1 LSAEIIPREMLNLE
15 LFLNYLKYEKRYS
28 IHTITAYENDLDQFV
43 LFGKTLVE
51 DFCVEK
57 TDHHLIR
64 QWIISLMNNGISS
77 RSVNRKISTLKT
89 FYKFLM
95 REAVIEKNPTDRVV
109 IPKTGKKLPVFVQEK
124 EMNRLLDER
133 FFTEDFEGR
142 RDKAVVSLFYGTGI
156 RLSELVGIR
165 FSDLN
170 LSEKIV
176 KVNGKRN
183 KERLVP
189 FPMEISTVLND
200 YISQRNEL
208 FPDSGNILFLTSNG
222 EPAYNKLI
230 YRIVKK
236 QLALVTTIE
245 KKSPH
250 ILRHSYATH
259 LLNRGADL
267 NAIKELLGHANLAA
281 TQIYTH
287 TTFEQLKKVYKQAHP
302 RA

>member
-1 LSAEIIPREMLNLE
+1 MLNSE
-15 LFLNYLKYEKRYS
+15 LFLNHLKYERRYS
-28 IHTITAYENDLDQFV
+28 QNTLTAYENDLDQFV
-43 LFGKTLVE
+43 LFGKKLVE
-51 DFCVEK
+51 DFCVEEV
-57 TDHHLIR
+57 DYHLIR
-64 QWIISLMNNGISS
+64 QWIVSLMDNGISAK
-77 RSVNRKISTLKT
+77 SVNRKISTLKT
-89 FYKFLM
+89 FFKFLM
-95 REAVIEKNPTDRVV
+95 REGVIEKNPTDKVA
-109 IPKTGKKLPVFVQEK
+109 IPKMGKKLPVFVQEK
-124 EMNRLLDER
+124 EMNRLLDGR
-133 FFTEDFEGR
+133 FFTEDFEGC

-165 FSDLN
+165 FPDLN
-170 LSEKIV
+170 LIEKMV
-176 KVNGKRN
+176 KVNGKRD
-183 KERLVP
+183 KQRLVP
-189 FPMEISTVLND
+189 FPLEISGVLND
-200 YISQRNEL
+200 YIKLRNEL
-208 FPDSGNILFLTSNG
+208 FPAAENFLFLTGNG
-222 EPAYNKLI
+222 EPVYNKLI

-236 QLALVTTIE
+236 QLSLVTTVE

>member
-1 LSAEIIPREMLNLE
+1 MLNTE

-28 IHTITAYENDLDQFV
+28 QNTLTAYENDLDQFI
-43 LFGKTLVE
+43 LFGKKLVE
-51 DFCVEK
+51 DFCVEEI
-57 TDHHLIR
+57 DYHLIR
-64 QWIISLMNNGISS
+64 QWIVSLMDNGISAK
-77 RSVNRKISTLKT
+77 SVNRKISTLKT
-89 FYKFLM
+89 FFKFLM
-95 REAVIEKNPTDRVV
+95 REGVIEKNPTDKIA
-109 IPKTGKKLPVFVQEK
+109 IPKMGKKLPVFVQEK
-124 EMNRLLDER
+124 EMNRLLDGR

-170 LSEKIV
+170 LNEKMV
-176 KVNGKRN
+176 KVNGKRD
-183 KERLVP
+183 KQRLVP
-189 FPMEISTVLND
+189 FPLEISTVLTD
-200 YISQRNEL
+200 YISLRNEL
-208 FPDSGNILFLTSNG
+208 FPDSGNFLFLTENG
-222 EPAYNKLI
+222 DPVYNKLI

-236 QLALVTTIE
+236 QLSLVTTVE

>member
-1 LSAEIIPREMLNLE
+1 MLNTE

-28 IHTITAYENDLDQFV
+28 QNTLTAYENDLDQFV
-43 LFGKTLVE
+43 LFGKKLVE
-51 DFCVEK
+51 DFCVEEV
-57 TDHHLIR
+57 DYHLIR
-64 QWIISLMNNGISS
+64 QWIVSLMDNGISAK
-77 RSVNRKISTLKT
+77 SVNRKVSALKT
-89 FYKFLM
+89 FFKFLM
-95 REAVIEKNPTDRVV
+95 REGVIEKNPTDKIA
-109 IPKTGKKLPVFVQEK
+109 IPKMGKKLPVFVQEK
-124 EMNRLLDER
+124 EMNRLLDGR
-133 FFTEDFEGR
+133 FFTKDFEGK

-170 LSEKIV
+170 LNEKMV
-176 KVNGKRN
+176 KVNGKRD
-183 KERLVP
+183 KQRLVP
-189 FPMEISTVLND
+189 FPLEISKVLSD
-200 YISQRNEL
+200 YIELRNEL
-208 FPDSGNILFLTSNG
+208 FPDSGNFLFLTGNG
-222 EPAYNKLI
+222 DPAYNKLI
-230 YRIVKK
+230 YRIVKR
-236 QLALVTTIE
+236 QLSLVTTVD

>member
-1 LSAEIIPREMLNLE
+1 MLNQE

-28 IHTITAYENDLDQFV
+28 VHTITAYENDLDQFI
-43 LFGKTLVE
+43 LFGKKLVE

-57 TDHHLIR
+57 IDHHLIR
-64 QWIISLMNNGISS
+64 QWIVSLMEQGVLPV
-77 RSVNRKISTLKT
+77 SVNRKIATLKT
-89 FYKFLM
+89 YFKFLM
-95 REAVIEKNPTDRVV
+95 REGVIENNPTDRVV
-109 IPKTGKKLPVFVQEK
+109 IPKSGKKLPVFVQEK
-124 EMNRLLDER
+124 EINRLLDER
-133 FFTEDFEGR
+133 FFTDDFEGL
-142 RDKAVVSLFYGTGI
+142 RDKAVISLFYGTGI
-156 RLSELVGIR
+156 RLSELIGVR

-170 LSEKIV
+170 LAGKIV
-176 KVNGKRN
+176 RVNGKRN
-183 KERLVP
+183 KDRLVP
-189 FPMEISTVLND
+189 FPTEIATVLGD
-200 YISQRNEL
+200 YIRERNKI
-208 FPDSGNILFLTSNG
+208 FPDAGNFLFLTDGG
-222 EPAYNKLI
+222 EPAYEKLV
-230 YRIVKK
+230 YRIVKRH
-236 QLALVTTIE
+236 LSLVTTVD

>member
-1 LSAEIIPREMLNLE
+1 MLNLE

-28 IHTITAYENDLDQFV
+28 IHTITAYANDLDQFI
-43 LFGKTLVE
+43 LFGKILVE

-57 TDHHLIR
+57 VDHHLIR
-64 QWIISLMNNGISS
+64 QWIVSLIENGILPV
-77 RSVNRKISTLKT
+77 SVNRKIATLKT
-89 FYKFLM
+89 FFKFLM
-95 REAVIEKNPTDRVV
+95 REGVIEKIPTDRVV
-109 IPKTGKKLPVFVQEK
+109 MPKTGKKLPVFVQEK
-124 EMNRLLDER
+124 EMNKLLDER
-133 FFTEDFEGR
+133 LLFTDDFEGR
-142 RDKAVVSLFYGTGI
+142 RDKAVISLFYGTGI

-165 FSDLN
+165 LSDIN
-170 LSEKIV
+170 VEAKIV

-189 FPMEISTVLND
+189 FPTEISTVLKE
-200 YISQRNEL
+200 YTSQRNQL
-208 FPDSGNILFLTSNG
+208 FPDAGNFLFLTGSG
-222 EPAYNKLI
+222 EPAYDKLI
-230 YRIVKK
+230 YRIVKRH
-236 QLALVTTIE
+236 LALVTTVD

>member
-1 LSAEIIPREMLNLE
+1 MINLE

-28 IHTITAYENDLDQFV
+28 KHTITAYENDLGQFV
-43 LFGKTLVE
+43 IFGKELVD
-51 DFCVEK
+51 DFCIEGVNY
-57 TDHHLIR
+57 HLIR
-64 QWIISLMNNGISS
+64 QWIISLMNNGTLA
-77 RSVNRKISTLKT
+77 RSVNRKISALKT

-95 REAVIEKNPTDRVV
+95 REGVISNNPTDNVTV
-109 IPKTGKKLPVFVQEK
+109 PKTAKKLPEFVQEK
-124 EMNRLLDER
+124 EINQLLDGK
-133 FFTEDFEGR
+133 FFSDDFEGK
-142 RDKAVVSLFYGTGI
+142 RDKAVLSLFYGTGI

-165 FSDLN
+165 ISDLN
-170 LSEKIV
+170 LSEKLV

-189 FPMEISTVLND
+189 FPLEISTILKE
-200 YISQRNEL
+200 YILLRNGL
-208 FPDSGNILFLTSNG
+208 YPDSENFLFLTGNG
-222 EPAYNKLI
+222 EPAYSKLI
-230 YRIVKK
+230 YRIVKRE
-236 QLALVTTIE
+236 LSLVTTID

-287 TTFEQLKKVYKQAHP
+287 TSFEQLKKVYKQAHP

>member
-1 LSAEIIPREMLNLE
+1 MLNTE
-15 LFLNYLKYEKRYS
+15 LFLNYLKYEMRYS
-28 IHTITAYENDLDQFV
+28 QNTLTAYENDLDQFI
-43 LFGKTLVE
+43 LFGKKLVE
-51 DFCVEK
+51 DFCVEEV
-57 TDHHLIR
+57 DYHLIR
-64 QWIISLMNNGISS
+64 QWIVSLMDNGISAK
-77 RSVNRKISTLKT
+77 SVNRKISTLKT
-89 FYKFLM
+89 FFKFLM
-95 REAVIEKNPTDRVV
+95 REGVIEKNPTDKIA
-109 IPKTGKKLPVFVQEK
+109 IPKMGKKLPVFVQEK
-124 EMNRLLDER
+124 EMNRLLDGR

-170 LSEKIV
+170 LNEKMV
-176 KVNGKRN
+176 KVNGKRD
-183 KERLVP
+183 KQRLVP
-189 FPMEISTVLND
+189 FPLEISTVLTD
-200 YISQRNEL
+200 YISLRNEL
-208 FPDSGNILFLTSNG
+208 FPDSGNFLFLTENG
-222 EPAYNKLI
+222 DPVYNKLI

-236 QLALVTTIE
+236 QLSLVTTVE

>member
-1 LSAEIIPREMLNLE
+1 MLNPE
-15 LFLNYLKYEKRYS
+15 LFLSYLKNEKRYS
-28 IHTITAYENDLDQFV
+28 PHTIIAYENDLDQFIS
-43 LFGKTLVE
+43 FGKELIG
-51 DFCVEK
+51 DFCVE
-57 TDHHLIR
+57 TVDYHLIR
-64 QWIISLMNNGISS
+64 QWIVSLMDNGISAKS
-77 RSVNRKISTLKT
+77 INRKISTLKT
-89 FYKFLM
+89 FFKFLM
-95 REAVIEKNPTDRVV
+95 REGVIEKNPTDKVV
-109 IPKTGKKLPVFVQEK
+109 VPKMGKKLPVFVQEK
-124 EMNRLLDER
+124 EMNSLLDGR

-142 RDKAVVSLFYGTGI
+142 RDKAVVSLFYGTGM

-170 LSEKIV
+170 LHERMV
-176 KVNGKRN
+176 KVIGKGS

-189 FPMEISTVLND
+189 FPLEVSGVLKE
-200 YISQRNEL
+200 YIRLRNEL
-208 FPDSGNILFLTSNG
+208 FPDSGNFLFLTGNG
-222 EPAYNKLI
+222 EPVYNKLI

-236 QLALVTTIE
+236 ELSLVTTIE

-259 LLNRGADL
+259 LLNNGADL

>member
-1 LSAEIIPREMLNLE
+1 MLNPE
-15 LFLNYLKYEKRYS
+15 LFLSYLKNEKRYS
-28 IHTITAYENDLDQFV
+28 PHTITAYENDLDQFIS
-43 LFGKTLVE
+43 FGKELIG
-51 DFCVEK
+51 DFCVE
-57 TDHHLIR
+57 TVDYHLIR
-64 QWIISLMNNGISS
+64 QWIVSLMDNGISAKS
-77 RSVNRKISTLKT
+77 INRKISTLKT
-89 FYKFLM
+89 FFKFLM
-95 REAVIEKNPTDRVV
+95 REGVIEKNPTDKVV
-109 IPKTGKKLPVFVQEK
+109 VPKMGKKLPVFVQEK
-124 EMNRLLDER
+124 EMNTLLDGR

-142 RDKAVVSLFYGTGI
+142 RDKAVVSLFYGTGM

-170 LSEKIV
+170 LHERMV
-176 KVNGKRN
+176 KVIGKGS

-189 FPMEISTVLND
+189 FPLEVSGVLNE
-200 YISQRNEL
+200 YIQLRNEL
-208 FPDSGNILFLTSNG
+208 FPDSGNFLFLTENG

-236 QLALVTTIE
+236 ELSLVTTIE

-259 LLNRGADL
+259 LLNNGADL

>member
-1 LSAEIIPREMLNLE
+1 MLNLE
-15 LFLNYLKYEKRYS
+15 LFLSYLKYEKRYS
-28 IHTITAYENDLDQFV
+28 KHTVTAYENDLDQFV

-57 TDHHLIR
+57 ADHHLIR
-64 QWIISLMNNGISS
+64 QWIISLMDNGTSA

-89 FYKFLM
+89 FYKCLM
-95 REAVIEKNPTDRVV
+95 REGVIEKNPTEKVT
-109 IPKTGKKLPVFVQEK
+109 IPRMGKKLPVFTQET
-124 EMNRLLDER
+124 EMNHLLDDG
-133 FFTEDFEGR
+133 FFTDDFEGR

-170 LSEKIV
+170 LAEKMV
-176 KVNGKRN
+176 RVTGKRD

-189 FPMEISTVLND
+189 FPFEISTVLNH
-200 YISQRNEL
+200 YISLRNEL
-208 FPDSGNILFLTSNG
+208 FPDAGNFLFLTGNG
-222 EPAYNKLI
+222 EQVYNKLI

-236 QLALVTTIE
+236 QLSLVTTID
-245 KKSPH
+245 KRSPH

-281 TQIYTH
+281 TQVYTH

>member
-1 LSAEIIPREMLNLE
+1 MLNLE

-28 IHTITAYENDLDQFV
+28 VNTTIAYENDLDQFV
-43 LFGKTLVE
+43 LFGKKLVE
-51 DFCVEK
+51 DFCVEEV
-57 TDHHLIR
+57 DYHLIR
-64 QWIISLMNNGISS
+64 EWIVSLMNNGTTA

-89 FYKFLM
+89 FFKFLM
-95 REAVIEKNPTDRVV
+95 REGVIVINPTDKVV
-109 IPKTGKKLPVFVQEK
+109 VPRMGKKLPVFVQEK

-133 FFTEDFEGR
+133 FFTDDFEGK

-165 FSDLN
+165 FQDLN
-170 LSEKIV
+170 LGEKMV

-189 FPMEISTVLND
+189 FPMEISTVLGE
-200 YISQRNEL
+200 YIKLRNEL
-208 FPDSGNILFLTSNG
+208 FPDSGNFLFLTGNG
-222 EPAYNKLI
+222 EQVYNKLI

-236 QLALVTTIE
+236 QLSLVTTIE

-287 TTFEQLKKVYKQAHP
+287 TSFEQLKKVYKQAHP

>member
-1 LSAEIIPREMLNLE
+1 VRKSFSPEMLNSE

-28 IHTITAYENDLDQFV
+28 QHTLTAYGNDLDQFN
-43 LFGKTLVE
+43 LFGKKLAEGFCIE
-51 DFCVEK
+51 DA
-57 TDHHLIR
+57 DHHFIR
-64 QWIISLMNNGISS
+64 QWIVSLLDNGISAK
-77 RSVNRKISTLKT
+77 SVNRKISTLKT

-95 REAVIEKNPTDRVV
+95 REELIEKNPTDKVT
-109 IPKTGKKLPVFVQEK
+109 IPKMSKRLPVFVQEK
-124 EMNRLLDER
+124 EMNKLLDGR

-156 RLSELVGIR
+156 RLSELVGLRI
-165 FSDLN
+165 SDLN
-170 LSEKIV
+170 LAEKMV
-176 KVNGKRN
+176 KVNGKGN

-189 FPMEISTVLND
+189 YPFEISGILVEYLKLRND
-200 YISQRNEL
+200 I
-208 FPDSGNILFLTSNG
+208 FPDTGNFLFLTGSG

-230 YRIVKK
+230 YRIVKS
-236 QLALVTTIE
+236 QLSLVTTIE

-259 LLNRGADL
+259 LLNHGADL

>member
-1 LSAEIIPREMLNLE
+1 MLNSE
-15 LFLNYLKYEKRYS
+15 LFLNHLRYERRYS
-28 IHTITAYENDLDQFV
+28 QNTLTAYENDLDQFV
-43 LFGKTLVE
+43 LFGKKLVE
-51 DFCVEK
+51 DFCVEEV
-57 TDHHLIR
+57 DYHLIR
-64 QWIISLMNNGISS
+64 QWIVSLMDNGISAK
-77 RSVNRKISTLKT
+77 SVNRKISTLKT
-89 FYKFLM
+89 FFKFLM
-95 REAVIEKNPTDRVV
+95 REGVIEKNPTDKVA
-109 IPKTGKKLPVFVQEK
+109 IPKMGKKLPVFVQEK
-124 EMNRLLDER
+124 EMNRLLDGR

-165 FSDLN
+165 FPDLN
-170 LSEKIV
+170 LIEKMV
-176 KVNGKRN
+176 KVNGKRD
-183 KERLVP
+183 KQRLVP
-189 FPMEISTVLND
+189 FPLEISGVLND
-200 YISQRNEL
+200 YIKLRNER
-208 FPDSGNILFLTSNG
+208 FPEAENFLFLTENG
-222 EPAYNKLI
+222 EPVYNKLI
-230 YRIVKK
+230 YRIVKR
-236 QLALVTTIE
+236 QLSLVTTVE

>member
-1 LSAEIIPREMLNLE
+1 MLNTE

-28 IHTITAYENDLDQFV
+28 QNTLTAYENDLDQFI
-43 LFGKTLVE
+43 LFGKKLVE
-51 DFCVEK
+51 DFCVEEV
-57 TDHHLIR
+57 DYHLIR
-64 QWIISLMNNGISS
+64 QWIVSLMDNGISAK
-77 RSVNRKISTLKT
+77 SVNRKISTLKT
-89 FYKFLM
+89 FFKFLM
-95 REAVIEKNPTDRVV
+95 REGVIEKNPTDKIA
-109 IPKTGKKLPVFVQEK
+109 IPKMGKKLPVFVQEK
-124 EMNRLLDER
+124 EMNRLLDGR

-170 LSEKIV
+170 LNEKMV
-176 KVNGKRN
+176 KVNGKRD
-183 KERLVP
+183 KQRLVP
-189 FPMEISTVLND
+189 FPLEISAVLTD
-200 YISQRNEL
+200 YITLRNEL
-208 FPDSGNILFLTSNG
+208 FPDSGNFLFLTENG
-222 EPAYNKLI
+222 DPVYNKLI

-236 QLALVTTIE
+236 QLSLVTTVE

>member
-1 LSAEIIPREMLNLE
+1 MLNLE

-28 IHTITAYENDLDQFV
+28 IHTITAYANDLDQFI
-43 LFGKTLVE
+43 LFGKILVE

-57 TDHHLIR
+57 VDHHLIR
-64 QWIISLMNNGISS
+64 QWIVSLIENGILPV
-77 RSVNRKISTLKT
+77 SVNRKIATLKT
-89 FYKFLM
+89 FFKFLM
-95 REAVIEKNPTDRVV
+95 REGVIEKIPTDRVV
-109 IPKTGKKLPVFVQEK
+109 MPKTGKKLPVFVQEK

-133 FFTEDFEGR
+133 LLFTDDFEGR
-142 RDKAVVSLFYGTGI
+142 RDKAVISLFYGTGI

-165 FSDLN
+165 LSDIN
-170 LSEKIV
+170 TEAKIV

-189 FPMEISTVLND
+189 FPTEISTVLKE
-200 YISQRNEL
+200 YTSQRNQL
-208 FPDSGNILFLTSNG
+208 FPDAGNFLFLTGNG
-222 EPAYNKLI
+222 EPAYDKLI
-230 YRIVKK
+230 YRIVKRH
-236 QLALVTTIE
+236 LALVTTVD

>member
-1 LSAEIIPREMLNLE
+1 MLNPE
-15 LFLNYLKYEKRYS
+15 LFLSYLKYEKRYS
-28 IHTITAYENDLDQFV
+28 PHTITAYENDLGQFIS
-43 LFGKTLVE
+43 FGKGLVE
-51 DFCVEK
+51 GFSIEMADY
-57 TDHHLIR
+57 HIIR
-64 QWIISLMNNGISS
+64 QWIVSLMDNGISAKS
-77 RSVNRKISTLKT
+77 INRKISTLKT
-89 FYKFLM
+89 FFKFLM
-95 REAVIEKNPTDRVV
+95 REEVIEKNPTDKVV
-109 IPKTGKKLPVFVQEK
+109 IPKMDKKLPVFVQEK
-124 EMNRLLDER
+124 EMNRLLDGR
-133 FFTEDFEGR
+133 FFAEDFEGM
-142 RDKAVVSLFYGTGI
+142 RDKAVVSLFYGTGM

-170 LSEKIV
+170 LNERMV
-176 KVNGKRN
+176 KVNGKGS

-189 FPMEISTVLND
+189 FPLEISSVLD
-200 YISQRNEL
+200 EYIKLRNEL
-208 FPDSGNILFLTSNG
+208 FPDSGNFLFLTGNG

-236 QLALVTTIE
+236 ELSLVTTVE

-259 LLNRGADL
+259 LLNHGADL

>member
-1 LSAEIIPREMLNLE
+1 MLNTE
-15 LFLNYLKYEKRYS
+15 LFLSYLKYEKRYS
-28 IHTITAYENDLDQFV
+28 ENTLTAYENDLDQFI
-43 LFGKTLVE
+43 LFGKKLVE
-51 DFCVEK
+51 DFCVEEV
-57 TDHHLIR
+57 DYHLIR
-64 QWIISLMNNGISS
+64 QWIVYLMDNGISAK
-77 RSVNRKISTLKT
+77 SVNRKVSTLKT
-89 FYKFLM
+89 FFKFLM
-95 REAVIEKNPTDRVV
+95 REGVIEKNPTDKIA
-109 IPKTGKKLPVFVQEK
+109 IPKMGKKLPVFVQEK
-124 EMNRLLDER
+124 EMNRLLDGR

-170 LSEKIV
+170 LNEKMV
-176 KVNGKRN
+176 KVNGKRD
-183 KERLVP
+183 KQRLVP
-189 FPMEISTVLND
+189 FPLEISTVLTD
-200 YISQRNEL
+200 YITLRNEL
-208 FPDSGNILFLTSNG
+208 FPDSGTFLFLTENG
-222 EPAYNKLI
+222 DPVYNKLI
-230 YRIVKK
+230 YRIVKR
-236 QLALVTTIE
+236 QLSLVTTVE

>member
-1 LSAEIIPREMLNLE
+1 MLNTE

-28 IHTITAYENDLDQFV
+28 RNTLTAYENDLDQFI
-43 LFGKTLVE
+43 LFGKKLVE
-51 DFCVEK
+51 DFCVEEVNY
-57 TDHHLIR
+57 HLIR
-64 QWIISLMNNGISS
+64 QWIVSLMDNGISAK
-77 RSVNRKISTLKT
+77 SVNRKISTLKT
-89 FYKFLM
+89 FFKFLM
-95 REAVIEKNPTDRVV
+95 REGVIEKNPTDKIA
-109 IPKTGKKLPVFVQEK
+109 IPKMGKKLPVFVQEK
-124 EMNRLLDER
+124 EMNRLLDGR

-170 LSEKIV
+170 LNEKMV
-176 KVNGKRN
+176 KVNGKRD
-183 KERLVP
+183 KQRLVP
-189 FPMEISTVLND
+189 FPLEISTVLTD
-200 YISQRNEL
+200 YITLRNEL
-208 FPDSGNILFLTSNG
+208 FPDSGNFLFLTENG
-222 EPAYNKLI
+222 DPVYNKLI

-236 QLALVTTIE
+236 QLSLVTTVE

>member
-1 LSAEIIPREMLNLE
+1 MLNPE
-15 LFLNYLKYEKRYS
+15 LFLNHLKYEKRYS
-28 IHTITAYENDLDQFV
+28 TNTLTAYENDLDQFI
-43 LFGKTLVE
+43 LFGKKLVE
-51 DFCVEK
+51 DFCVEEV
-57 TDHHLIR
+57 DYHLIR
-64 QWIISLMNNGISS
+64 QWIVSLMDNGISAK
-77 RSVNRKISTLKT
+77 SVNRKISTLKT
-89 FYKFLM
+89 FFKFLL
-95 REAVIEKNPTDRVV
+95 REGLIEKNPTDKIA
-109 IPKTGKKLPVFVQEK
+109 IPKMGKKLPVFVQET
-124 EMNRLLDER
+124 EINRLLDGK

-165 FSDLN
+165 FADLN
-170 LSEKIV
+170 LNEKMV
-176 KVNGKRN
+176 KVNGKRD

-189 FPMEISTVLND
+189 FPLEIASVLSD
-200 YISQRNEL
+200 YICLRNEL
-208 FPDSGNILFLTSNG
+208 FPEAENFLFLTGNG
-222 EPAYNKLI
+222 EPVYNKLI
-230 YRIVKK
+230 YRIVKR
-236 QLALVTTIE
+236 QLSLVTTVE

>member
-1 LSAEIIPREMLNLE
+1 MLNPE
-15 LFLNYLKYEKRYS
+15 LFLSYLKYEKRYS
-28 IHTITAYENDLDQFV
+28 PNTIIAYENDLDQFI
-43 LFGKTLVE
+43 LFGKNLVE
-51 DFCVEK
+51 DFCVEEV
-57 TDHHLIR
+57 DYHLIR
-64 QWIISLMNNGISS
+64 QWIVSMMDNGISAKS
-77 RSVNRKISTLKT
+77 INRKISTLKT
-89 FYKFLM
+89 FFKFLM
-95 REAVIEKNPTDRVV
+95 REGLIEKNPTEKVA
-109 IPKTGKKLPVFVQEK
+109 IPKMGKKLPVFVQEN
-124 EMNRLLDER
+124 EMNRLLDGR

-170 LSEKIV
+170 LNEKMV
-176 KVNGKRN
+176 KVHGKRD
-183 KERLVP
+183 KDRLVP
-189 FPMEISTVLND
+189 FPLEISTVLNE
-200 YISQRNEL
+200 YIRLRNEL
-208 FPDSGNILFLTSNG
+208 FPDSGNFLFLTGNG

-230 YRIVKK
+230 YRIVKR
-236 QLALVTTIE
+236 QLSLVTTID

-259 LLNRGADL
+259 LLNHGADL

>member
-1 LSAEIIPREMLNLE
+1 MLNLE

-28 IHTITAYENDLDQFV
+28 VHTSTAYENDLDQFV
-43 LFGKTLVE
+43 LFGKKLVE
-51 DFCVEK
+51 DFCVEEV
-57 TDHHLIR
+57 DYPLIR
-64 QWIISLMNNGISS
+64 QWIISLMDGGTSA
-77 RSVNRKISTLKT
+77 RSVNRKISTLKS
-89 FYKFLM
+89 FFKFLM
-95 REAVIEKNPTDRVV
+95 REEKIGKNPTDQ
-109 IPKTGKKLPVFVQEK
+109 IILPKMGKKLPVFVEEK
-124 EMNRLLDER
+124 EINRLLDGK
-133 FFTEDFEGR
+133 FFTDDFEGR

-165 FSDLN
+165 FADLD
-170 LSEKIV
+170 LPEKMV
-176 KVNGKRN
+176 KVTGKRN

-189 FPMEISTVLND
+189 FPVEISAVLND
-200 YISQRNEL
+200 YIQLRNEL
-208 FPDSGNILFLTSNG
+208 FPDSGNFVFLTENG

-236 QLALVTTIE
+236 QLSLVTTID

-259 LLNRGADL
+259 LLNHGADL

-281 TQIYTH
+281 TQVYTH
-287 TTFEQLKKVYKQAHP
+287 TSFEELKKVYKQAHP